1 MEKKGSGSLAE
12 LLTARR
18 TQTTTRYVVTAV
30 LSTAHHLPTTHVTA
44 VKELFRRIGL
54 KYLQPRHIYIKKKQ
68 PFFCKAHPFM
78 AGKGALTASSD
89 RICGSV
95 STATRRWKFQ
105 WCWGWGRGW
114 GGVPPRS
121 PGRRAPLPG
130 RRARLSGTSCPL
142 WPPPSGSAS
151 PPQRWCGRAG
161 GCGLGD
167 KVSVSFTAGNGQNKL
182 SQLQQVGIIG
192 SKDGI
197 CHYVAHKCAFL
208 LPMRQVNSVAV
219 KLLSFLP
226 TTKYVQSFH

>member
-1 MEKKGSGSLAE
+1 MEKKGSESSAE
-12 LLTARR
+12 LLTLRR
-18 TQTTTRYVVTAV
+18 TQTTTPHVVIAV
-30 LSTAHHLPTTHVTA
+30 LSTAPPLPTHVTA
-44 VKELFRRIGL
+44 VKELFRRRSEISAA
-54 KYLQPRHIYIKKKQ
+54 KTDIKKK
-68 PFFCKAHPFM
+68 PFLCKAQPFM
-78 AGKGALTASSD
+78 AGKRALTASSH

-121 PGRRAPLPG
+121 PGRTAPLPG
-130 RRARLSGTSCPL
+130 RRARLSATSCLL

-167 KVSVSFTAGNGQNKL
+167 KVSVSFTAGNGQNKP
-182 SQLQQVGIIG
+182 SQQQRVGIIG
-192 SKDGI
+192 SKAGI

-219 KLLSFLP
+219 KFLSFHP